1 MLKAI
6 FQTATLR
13 HSAITTT
20 ATIINGVLGAFFYI
34 LLARFLGPSDFGLVV
49 LTITMMTLVADV
61 ADLGVSTGL
70 VRFVPYYLHT
80 QKEKAF
86 RFLKLGLK
94 IKTLTGIAVFLI
106 GIMIA
111 PAIATLVFNKEEV
124 TTPLRI
130 GFLGVCGA
138 MLFSYIISSL
148 QSLQKFVHWGILQ
161 ILINFLR
168 VAVIIVLF
176 ILQALS
182 VSSGLI
188 TYIVLPFLGF
198 FLGLLLLPT
207 RSFLKIED
215 EQKVLKQFFQFNKWV
230 ALFTILAAF
239 SSRLDT
245 FLSAKLLSTFE
256 LGIYS
261 AANQLASVV
270 PQIVGSI
277 GAVAAPKFASFT
289 TKHDMLTYFK
299 KLQVM
304 VLILAGLGILI
315 ILLSFYLIPLI
326 YGNAY
331 QAATPVFIVL
341 FCAMLIFLISL
352 PTHISILYFFSKPQ
366 IFVLIALGHLMI
378 MGVGGYILI
387 SLHGIVGAAV
397 AVFLGMVFGF
407 LAPLIWFLHK
417 IKR

>member
-1 MLKAI
+1 MFKSI
-6 FQTATLR
+6 FRTATLR
-13 HSAITTT
+13 QSSITFTS
-20 ATIINGVLGAFFYI
+20 TIVNGALGAFFYI
-34 LLARFLGPSDFGLVV
+34 LLARFLGPSEFGLIV
-49 LTITMMTLVADV
+49 LTITVMTLVADV
-61 ADLGVSTGL
+61 LDLGVNTGL
-70 VRFVPYYLHT
+70 VRFIPHYLPSH
-80 QKEKAF
+80 KEEAF
-86 RFLKLGLK
+86 RFLKLGLE
-94 IKTLTGIAVFLI
+94 IKTLIGIAVFLI

-111 PAIATLVFNKEEV
+111 PAIATLIFNKEEII
-124 TTPLRI
+124 TPLRI

-138 MLFSYIISSL
+138 MLFSYTVSSL
-148 QSLQKFVHWGILQ
+148 QSFQKFIYWGLLQ
-161 ILINFLR
+161 IFTNFLR

-188 TYIVLPFLGF
+188 TYIALPFLGF

-207 RSFLKIED
+207 RSFLKVEN

-261 AANQLASVV
+261 AANQLVTVV

-289 TKHDMLTYFK
+289 NKHTMLVYFK
-299 KLQVM
+299 KLQVL
-304 VLILAGLGILI
+304 VVALAGLGLLI
-315 ILLSFYLIPLI
+315 IPVSFYLIPLI
-326 YGNAY
+326 YGNVY
-331 QAATPVFIVL
+331 QGVTLVFIIL
-341 FCAMLIFLISL
+341 LLAMLIFLISL

-378 MGVGGYILI
+378 MGVGGYLLI
-387 SLHGIVGAAV
+387 SLYGIVGTAV
-397 AVFLGMVFGF
+397 AVFLGMLFGL
-407 LAPLIWFLHK
+407 LAPLFWFLK
-417 IKR
+417 QVLR

>member
-1 MLKAI
+1 MFQSILK
-6 FQTATLR
+6 TATVR
-13 HSAITTT
+13 QSVITTT
-20 ATIINGVLGAFFYI
+20 STIINGILGALFYI
-34 LLARFLGPSDFGLVV
+34 LLARFLGPSDFGLVI
-49 LTITMMTLVADV
+49 LTITTMTLVVDV
-61 ADLGVSTGL
+61 ADLGVNTGL
-70 VRFVPYYLHT
+70 VRFVPYYFHT
-80 QKEKAF
+80 QKEEAF

-94 IKTLTGIAVFLI
+94 IKTLTGIAILLI
-106 GIMIA
+106 GIVIA
-111 PAIATLVFNKEEV
+111 PVIATFVFNKEEM
-124 TTPLRI
+124 TIPLRL
-130 GFLGVCGA
+130 GFFGVCGA
-138 MLFSYIISSL
+138 LLFSYTTSVL
-148 QSLQKFVHWGILQ
+148 QSFQKFIYWGLLQ
-161 ILINFLR
+161 IFTNFLR
-168 VAVIIVLF
+168 MAVIIVLF

-188 TYIVLPFLGF
+188 TYIALPFLGF

-207 RSFLKIED
+207 KGFLKIGD

-261 AANQLASVV
+261 AANQLASVM

-289 TKHDMLTYFK
+289 TKQQMLAYFK

-315 ILLSFYLIPLI
+315 VPLSFYLIPLI
-326 YGNAY
+326 YGNTY
-331 QAATPVFIVL
+331 QAATLVFIIL
-341 FCAMLIFLISL
+341 LLAMLIFLISL

-387 SLHGIVGAAV
+387 SLHGIVGAAI

-407 LAPLIWFLHK
+407 LMPLIWFLHK